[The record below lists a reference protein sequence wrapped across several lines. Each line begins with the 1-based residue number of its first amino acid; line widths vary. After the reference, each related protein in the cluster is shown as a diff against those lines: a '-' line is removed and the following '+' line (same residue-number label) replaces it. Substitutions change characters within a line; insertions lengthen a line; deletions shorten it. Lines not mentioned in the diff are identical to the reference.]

1 DLSDRIFNC
10 QNCGHTI
17 GRDHNA
23 AINILEAGH
32 RLILSQST
40 EALAIS
46 EAVGVNGR
54 SPCL

>member
-32 RLILSQST
+32 RHILS
-40 EALAIS
+40 
-46 EAVGVNGR
+46 
-54 SPCL
+54 